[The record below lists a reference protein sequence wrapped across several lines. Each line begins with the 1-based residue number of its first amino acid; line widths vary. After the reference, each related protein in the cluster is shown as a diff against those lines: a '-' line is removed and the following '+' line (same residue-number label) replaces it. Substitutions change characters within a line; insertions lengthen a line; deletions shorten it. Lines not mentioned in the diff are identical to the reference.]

1 MKDRKKS
8 LVGVN
13 IFCSVLIVL
22 SILYLSFNLFFIRIY
37 VVGSSMEYTLHGAEY
52 RNAAGGDFVYVYAS
66 DNLERGD
73 IVVIDE
79 GDTTIIKRVIAVGGD
94 TVELR
99 RGQLYLNGVLTEE
112 AYVTDGNNDPDE
124 PVNTFAPLTV
134 PQGTVFCMG
143 DNRNVSQ
150 DSRGKYGCIAVEK
163 VIGKAAG
170 WSLLFKDAV
179 TAVNTFFVFTLPSWL
194 NI

>member
-52 RNAAGGDFVYVYAS
+52 SSAAGGDFVYVYVS

-112 AYVTDGNNDPDE
+112 EYVTDSNNDPDE